1 MHSDPEAIKKSI
13 RSYMVVGAL
22 LLVFTGVTVA
32 ANQFHLAVPA
42 AITLAL
48 IIATIKGSM
57 VASVFMHLSH
67 EKKWIYGALLLTV
80 VFFVVLLFLPLLT
93 VAGGIGTP
101 TGQPRTMPRRTRR
114 TDMSLKAFHLVF
126 IVASGL
132 LAAFCAA
139 WAVNQYRADPSG
151 VYLAGAVAVGRV
163 RRRAGR
169 VRHDVPAQDE
179 EPVMATSVATVA
191 VA

>member
-1 MHSDPEAIKKSI
+1 MHADQEAIKKSI

-42 AITLAL
+42 AITVAL

-101 TGQPRTMPRRTRR
+101 TGQPAHTEAHEAR
-114 TDMSLKAFHLVF
+114 
-126 IVASGL
+126 
-132 LAAFCAA
+132 
-139 WAVNQYRADPSG
+139 
-151 VYLAGAVAVGRV
+151 
-163 RRRAGR
+163 
-169 VRHDVPAQDE
+169 
-179 EPVMATSVATVA
+179 
-191 VA
+191 